1 MAIRSSVLVSGGFG
15 VMSLCPG
22 IDLRRG
28 GCDALEEGLATRSDV
43 NQGSFAGVEAGS
55 GFQL

>member
-1 MAIRSSVLVSGGFG
+1 
-15 VMSLCPG
+15 MSLCPG